1 MEDQNAQHLP
11 HLNAAG
17 QAHMVDITGKQP
29 TVRQARARAFVQ
41 CSPKIMAALRAG
53 EVPKGDALAVAR
65 IGGIAAAK
73 RTPLLL
79 PLAHPIGVHYCAV
92 DIELAEEGVEI
103 TATCRT
109 ADRTGIEMEALTA
122 ASIAALNLID
132 MVKGVDKMVSIR
144 ECYVLEKRG
153 GRSGTWVRP
162 GCEQAAVDKEDNH
175 D

>member
-1 MEDQNAQHLP
+1 MKDAEAQPLP

-41 CSPKIMAALRAG
+41 CSEKIMAALRAG

-79 PLAHPIGVHYCAV
+79 TLAHPIGVHYCAV
-92 DIELAEEGVEI
+92 DIQLAEEGVEI
-103 TATCRT
+103 LATCRT

-122 ASIAALNLID
+122 ASVAALNLID

-153 GRSGTWVRP
+153 GRSGTWIRP
-162 GCEQAAVDKEDNH
+162 GCEQAAAVKEDNH
-175 D
+175 G